1 MEWRDATVSGR
12 TVAHFAKELG
22 IPRLIA
28 QLVARL
34 DIEEIED
41 AKAFLYPRLKHLDDP
56 FNLSQLEDAVTR
68 IRQAMAGKERIVI
81 IGDYDVDGVTS
92 TTLLVHS
99 LNTFGIFP
107 DYTVPLRLEEGY
119 GLSRAVIDRAL
130 NGKPAGLV
138 IAVDCGTNSV
148 DEIRHIKSKGA
159 DVIII
164 DHHRST
170 CEEPIPAI
178 LLNPHV
184 NDGDHEP
191 WKNLCSVGLVFKLVH
206 GLVKSLRNDGDSTAF
221 KIQLK
226 DYLDLVAM
234 GTVADL
240 VPLLGENRIL
250 AHRGLKMLES
260 TRREGLH
267 ALYQV
272 AGMQSGNPVTST
284 DISFK
289 LAPRINASGRLAD
302 AELTVKMLLNRNSS
316 QCLEMAKELDSMNCE
331 RQDIERS
338 IVEEADEYIET
349 HLQGAHGF
357 VLHNPN
363 WHSGVVGIVA
373 GQVSRKHNV
382 PTIVLGEDR
391 GFAKGSGRSIPG
403 VNLVEVLSEC
413 SDLLESWGGHPM
425 ATGVSLEESNVD
437 AFQKAFNE
445 AVKRALEGDAL
456 EPELEIAAYIK
467 AEDICQ
473 NFMDTMDTLH
483 PFGQGNPEPVFG
495 IKSISLGQ
503 PPNTFGSDH
512 YRFCLRPNP
521 GVYLLGVAWKKAD
534 NLPPSDQLID
544 LAVKVN
550 WNHFNGRRSLQLEL
564 LDWKLS

>member
-1 MEWRDATVSGR
+1 MQWRLASVSERTVS
-12 TVAHFAKELG
+12 HFAKELG

-28 QLVARL
+28 QLIARL
-34 DIEEIED
+34 DIEDTEA
-41 AKAFLYPRLKHLDDP
+41 AKAFLSPRLKHLDDP
-56 FNLSQLEDAVTR
+56 FNLSQLEDAVLR
-68 IRQAMAGKERIVI
+68 IRQAMAAKERILI

-92 TTLLVHS
+92 TALLVHV

-107 DYTVPLRLEEGY
+107 EYTVPLRLEEGY
-119 GLSRAVIDRAL
+119 GLSRMAIDRAL
-130 NGKPAGLV
+130 DGRSAGLV
-138 IAVDCGTNSV
+138 IAVDCGTNSS
-148 DEIRHIKSKGA
+148 DEIRHIKSTGA

-170 CEEPIPAI
+170 CEEAIPAI
-178 LLNPHV
+178 LVNPHV

-206 GLVKSLRNDGDSTAF
+206 GIVKSLREDEDPAAF

-240 VPLLGENRIL
+240 VPLVGENRIL
-250 AHRGLKMLES
+250 ANRGLKMLES

-267 ALYQV
+267 ALFQV

-302 AELTVKMLLNRNSS
+302 AELTVKMLLNRNVT
-316 QCLEMAKELDSMNCE
+316 QCLEMAKQLDSMNSE
-331 RQDIERS
+331 RQDIERG
-338 IVEEADEYIET
+338 IVEEADQYIET
-349 HLQGAHGF
+349 HLQGSYGF
-357 VLHNPN
+357 VLHNPS

-373 GQVSRKHNV
+373 GRVSRKHNV

-391 GFAKGSGRSIPG
+391 GFAKGSGRSVPG
-403 VNLVEVLSEC
+403 VNLVEVLGEC

-437 AFQKAFNE
+437 AFQKAFNQ
-445 AVKRALEGDAL
+445 AVKRALEGDAF
-456 EPELEIAAYIK
+456 EPELEIAANIQP
-467 AEDICQ
+467 EDICE
-473 NFMDTMDTLH
+473 NFMDTMGMLH
-483 PFGQGNPEPVFG
+483 PFGQGNPEPIFG
-495 IKSISLGQ
+495 IKNICLGR
-503 PPNTFGSDH
+503 PPETFGSDH
-512 YRFCLRPNP
+512 YRFWLHPKP
-521 GVYLLGVAWKKAD
+521 GVYLSGVAWKKAD
-534 NLPPSDQLID
+534 NLPPSDQPID

-550 WNHFNGRRSLQLEL
+550 WNNYNGRRSLQLEL

>member
-1 MEWRDATVSGR
+1 MEWRNASVSERTVSYI
-12 TVAHFAKELG
+12 AKELG

-28 QLVARL
+28 QLIARL
-34 DIEEIED
+34 GIKETKA
-41 AKAFLYPRLKHLDDP
+41 AKAFLHPRLNHLDDP
-56 FNLSQLEDAVTR
+56 FNLSQLEDAVLR

-81 IGDYDVDGVTS
+81 IGDYDVDGITS
-92 TTLLVHS
+92 TALLVHA

-107 DYTVPLRLEEGY
+107 EYTVPLRLEEGY
-119 GLSRAVIDRAL
+119 GLSCTAIDRAL
-130 NGKPAGLV
+130 DGRSAGLV
-138 IAVDCGTNSV
+138 IAVDCGTNSI
-148 DEIRHIKSKGA
+148 DEIRHIKSTGA

-170 CEEPIPAI
+170 CEEAIPAI
-178 LLNPHV
+178 LVNPHV

-191 WKNLCSVGLVFKLVH
+191 WKHLCSVGLVFKLVH
-206 GLVKSLRNDGDSTAF
+206 GIVKSLRDDGDPIAF

-240 VPLLGENRIL
+240 VPLVGENRIL
-250 AHRGLKMLES
+250 THRGLKMLES

-267 ALYQV
+267 ALFQV

-302 AELTVKMLLNRNSS
+302 AELTVKMLLNRNVS
-316 QCLEMAKELDSMNCE
+316 QCLEMAKQLDSMNCE
-331 RQDIERS
+331 RQDIERG
-338 IVEEADEYIET
+338 IVEEADHYIET
-349 HLQGAHGF
+349 HLKGSYGF
-357 VLHNPN
+357 VLHNPS

-373 GQVSRKHNV
+373 GRVSRKHNV

-391 GFAKGSGRSIPG
+391 GFAKGSGRSVPG
-403 VNLVEVLSEC
+403 VNLVEVLGEC

-437 AFQKAFNE
+437 AFQKAFNQ
-445 AVKRALEGDAL
+445 AVKRALEGDAF
-456 EPELEIAAYIK
+456 EPELEIAANIN
-467 AEDICQ
+467 AEDICES
-473 NFMDTMDTLH
+473 FMDTMDLLH
-483 PFGQGNPEPVFG
+483 PFGQGNPEPIFG
-495 IKSISLGQ
+495 IKNIQLGR
-503 PPNTFGSDH
+503 PPETFGSDH
-512 YRFCLRPNP
+512 YRFLLQPKP
-521 GVYLLGVAWKKAD
+521 GVYLSGVAWKKAD
-534 NLPPSDQLID
+534 NLPPSDQPID
-544 LAVKVN
+544 IAAKIN

-564 LDWKLS
+564 LDWKFS